1 MLKSTSTT
9 QAVIALSSGESEFYG
24 AVKATAAGLGLVSM
38 MKDLGVTLPGSE
50 RNTTSSSGKRIPCIE
65 VRMDA
70 SAGRGI
76 CMRRGAGRIRHI
88 ATPTLWIQK
97 HVQDGTVATKKVPG
111 KDNFADLGTKH
122 LDNKTLIDLTTR
134 CGFVFME
141 GKNSLASK
149 LAGSERIR
157 KVVCRKRA

>member
-1 MLKSTSTT
+1 M
-9 QAVIALSSGESEFYG
+9 IALSSGESEFYG
-24 AVKATAAGLGLVSM
+24 AVKATAAGLGLISM
-38 MKDLGVTLPGSE
+38 MKDLGVVFSGSE
-50 RNTTSSSGKRIPCIE
+50 KNTNESLNKRLPCIE

-97 HVQDGTVATKKVPG
+97 HVQDGTVVTKKVPG
-111 KDNFADLGTKH
+111 KDNLADLGTKH
-122 LDNKTLIDLTTR
+122 LDSKTLIDLTTR

-141 GKNSLASK
+141 GKSSLALK
-149 LAGSERIR
+149 TT
-157 KVVCRKRA
+157 